1 MQIKYMPLDLDQLLS
16 DNLPEL
22 DQVIC
27 ILQKISIVAQWVKNR
42 TSIHE
47 DVGSIPGLAQR
58 VKDLA
63 SDAAQIWRGCGC
75 STGRKLHLQFN
86 PQPGNLHRPRVRP

>member
-1 MQIKYMPLDLDQLLS
+1 MQIKSMPLDLDQLLS

-27 ILQKISIVAQWVKNR
+27 ILQKINIVAQWVKNR
-42 TSIHE
+42 TGIHE
-47 DVGSIPGLAQR
+47 DVGSIHGLAQW

-63 SDAAQIWRGCGC
+63 
-75 STGRKLHLQFN
+75 L
-86 PQPGNLHRPRVRP
+86 P